1 MANFITAGEALGDVL
16 RSLAANTPQ
25 AQDFKQQMGAA
36 NPTTP
41 TVPDYTPQA
50 IRAMIFNTLQTDPE
64 IRALIKTIA
73 TS

>member
-1 MANFITAGEALGDVL
+1 MANFLTRGEALRDVL
-16 RSLAANTPQ
+16 RSLAANSQ
-25 AQDFKQQMGAA
+25 EAQDFKGQMGAV

-50 IRAMIFNTLQTDPE
+50 IRAMILNTLQTDPE

-73 TS
+73 TT